1 MVTPTCQACGDR
13 DQVIAALQ
21 QQVADL
27 QLQVRDLQARLGTNA
42 SNSSLPPSANPP
54 GAPKPVQK
62 KPTGRKRGAQPK
74 HPPKNRLRL
83 PPERL
88 QHVIPLVPTAC
99 ARCHQPLPAQAGP
112 DDPPPTW
119 HQVAELPRTAAV
131 VTEFQGHYRTCP
143 CCAHLNHHPIPA
155 DLKADAFGPRL
166 AATLAYLRGSQH
178 VSTRGLEEITET
190 LFDVPVSL
198 GTVGTLAEEVS
209 QALAPAHAQAQQA
222 VQQAPLKNVDETSWK
237 LGGQLCWLWTAVTAT
252 VACFVV
258 HACRGLAGLQALLG
272 ETILGLVG
280 SDRWS
285 AYHALPPSQR
295 QLCWAHLK
303 RDFQKCV
310 DRGGP
315 AQAVGEAGLAIVEA
329 VFERWHRFRGGGLT
343 REELKEALKPL
354 VQSLREL
361 LRLGR
366 ACADAQVARFCANV
380 QKLELAVW
388 QFAVV
393 EGMEPTNNAAE
404 RALRRGVLWR
414 KRSFGSQSV
423 GGCRLVERLLT
434 VVGTLRLQRKPVLP
448 YLVEAVCAHRAGLP
462 IPNLI

>member
-1 MVTPTCQACGDR
+1 MVTPSCPACADR

-27 QLQVRDLQARLGTNA
+27 QDQVRDLQARLGTNA

-62 KPTGRKRGAQPK
+62 KPTGRRRGAQPK
-74 HPPKNRLRL
+74 HPPSNRPRL
-83 PPERL
+83 PPDRL
-88 QHVIPLVPTAC
+88 QHVIPLVPTVC
-99 ARCHQPLPAQAGP
+99 ARCRQPLPAQAGP
-112 DDPPPTW
+112 TDPPPTW

-155 DLKADAFGPRL
+155 ALKADAFGPRL

-178 VSTRGLEEITET
+178 VSTRGLEEITEA

-198 GTVGTLAEEVS
+198 GTVGALAEEVS

-222 VQQAPLKNVDETSWK
+222 VRQAPLKNVDETSWK
-237 LGGQLCWLWTAVTAT
+237 LGGKLCWLWTAVTAT

-310 DRGGP
+310 DRGGQ
-315 AQAVGEAGLAIVEA
+315 AQPVGETGLAIVEA

-343 REELKEALKPL
+343 REGLLLALVPL

-366 ACADAQVARFCANV
+366 ACADAKVARFCANV

-393 EGMEPTNNAAE
+393 EGVEPTNNAAE

-414 KRSFGSQSV
+414 KRSFGSQSA

-448 YLVEAVCAHRAGLP
+448 YLVEAVAAHRAGLP